1 MLKKYLQVILFI
13 VLIFVFI
20 YTNIS
25 YATVVSV
32 TNENLNETLQKF
44 ASAQNSES
52 NYKITVANNVI
63 NINSDGEIFKIN
75 YDLTTEKP
83 TFTFEIPIEKG
94 MSYEDFKNQTDEIL
108 LPMIGYIAVVNIQ
121 GVEFEDV
128 GSYFLFS
135 YLENAFENYD
145 VTDSGY
151 TIIDDTKMA
160 DGVVINKDESDS
172 KTIYVSDFGEKVIE
186 YVNEIYKNK
195 QIITDSSEENINSYE
210 LVIEKKNLT
219 STSCKLVS
227 TMSVNLNADYS
238 KIKGYKK
245 SLDKNDKE
253 DNNIKDSLDE
263 NNKDT
268 IEKIE
273 NITNLDVL
281 PKNEETNVVA
291 DKEVLP
297 KNEETNI
304 VANIEALPKTGENQ
318 SSILNILYTIIGT
331 CTIGIV
337 ALIYVSKRNE

>member
-63 NINSDGEIFKIN
+63 NINTDGEISKIN
-75 YDLTTEKP
+75 YDLTKEKP

-108 LPMIGYIAVVNIQ
+108 LPMIGYIAVANIQ

-128 GSYFLFS
+128 SAYFLFS
-135 YLENAFENYD
+135 YLENAFKNSN

-227 TMSVNLNADYS
+227 TISVNLNADYS
-238 KIKGYKK
+238 KIKGYLKK
-245 SLDKNDKE
+245 SDTDDKE
-253 DNNIKDSLDE
+253 TGNIKDNIEDS
-263 NNKDT
+263 NKKEE
-268 IEKIE
+268 IKKIE
-273 NITNLDVL
+273 NITNVEILD
-281 PKNEETNVVA
+281 KKEETN
-291 DKEVLP
+291 
-297 KNEETNI
+297 T
-304 VANIEALPKTGENQ
+304 VANIETLPKTGKNQ
-318 SSILNILYTIIGT
+318 NISVNILYAIIVI
-331 CTIGIV
+331 CILGIIT
-337 ALIYVSKRNE
+337 LICLPKIKR